1 MKRKISSLALLVLV
15 ASMIVGSI
23 PNYVYAT
30 SQSDSLIR
38 IATQARDQ
46 IKIQLDKIEDISDD
60 LQSKFD
66 EGSAQ
71 VDFLIL
77 VVEQDDDATARQHFL
92 FAMKIFNEI
101 SRKMSEQPTPEAT
114 LSARPASN
122 ITNEIDRLERYID
135 RLKEIATKN
144 NVSYDFSEIDELI
157 ISARNAISEG
167 NSDAAYTKTEKIKQ
181 ASIQVNQALKD
192 KTKQSTTD
200 RAKTF
205 AEKHLVELDK
215 LITQAQE
222 IGVSQTTLDRL
233 IQARQNLDN
242 ASNVGHIIQQVKHII
257 SVTEQYEDTKV
268 QRIKSRI
275 NHLEDNLDQ
284 LSKTSDTSEYE
295 KAKTMLEELKRL
307 VSDNKLEDAI
317 RMLHSLNNLINDIE
331 KTSRSEDKKASRDV
345 KLEQTKSLADSK
357 EERIKS
363 KIQNLETE
371 LNQLAEKVENPAGK
385 RWLESAFSLI
395 EDAKSQLDDN
405 PDEALKNINKVQ
417 QLLKR
422 IHNTIR

>member
-66 EGSAQ
+66 EGSTQ
-71 VDFLIL
+71 VDFLIQ

-92 FAMKIFNEI
+92 SAMKIFNKI
-101 SRKMSEQPTPEAT
+101 SREMSGQPTPEAT

-157 ISARNAISEG
+157 ISAKNAISEG
-167 NSDAAYTKTEKIKQ
+167 NSDAAYTKTKKIKQ
-181 ASIQVNQALKD
+181 ATIQVNQVLKD

-205 AEKHLVELDK
+205 AGKHLVELDK

-222 IGVSQTTLDRL
+222 IGASQTTLDRL

-242 ASNVGHIIQQVKHII
+242 ASNVEHIIQQVKHII
-257 SVTEQYEDTKV
+257 SVTEQYEETKV

-307 VSDNKLEDAI
+307 VSDNKLKDAI

-331 KTSRSEDKKASRDV
+331 KTSRSEEKKASRDV
-345 KLEQTKSLADSK
+345 KVEQTKSLADSK

-371 LNQLAEKVENPAGK
+371 LNQLAEKVKNPAGK

>member
-66 EGSAQ
+66 EGSTQ
-71 VDFLIL
+71 VDFLIQ

-92 FAMKIFNEI
+92 SAMKIFNKI
-101 SRKMSEQPTPEAT
+101 SREMSGQPTPEAT

-157 ISARNAISEG
+157 ISAKNAISEG
-167 NSDAAYTKTEKIKQ
+167 NSDAAYTKTKKIKQ
-181 ASIQVNQALKD
+181 ATIQVNQVLKD

-205 AEKHLVELDK
+205 AGKHLVELDK

-242 ASNVGHIIQQVKHII
+242 ASNVEHIIQQVKHII
-257 SVTEQYEDTKV
+257 SVTEQYEETKV

-307 VSDNKLEDAI
+307 VSDNKLKDAI

-331 KTSRSEDKKASRDV
+331 KTSRSEEKKASRDV
-345 KLEQTKSLADSK
+345 KVEQTKSLADSK

-371 LNQLAEKVENPAGK
+371 LNQLAEKVKNPAGK

>member
-66 EGSAQ
+66 EGSTQ
-71 VDFLIL
+71 VDFLIQ

-92 FAMKIFNEI
+92 SAMKIFNEI

-122 ITNEIDRLERYID
+122 ITNDIDRLERYID

-181 ASIQVNQALKD
+181 ATIQVNQALKD

-205 AEKHLVELDK
+205 AGKHLVELDK

-317 RMLHSLNNLINDIE
+317 RMLHSLDNLINDIE

-345 KLEQTKSLADSK
+345 KVEQTKSLADSK

>member
-66 EGSAQ
+66 EGSTQ
-71 VDFLIL
+71 VDFLIQ

-92 FAMKIFNEI
+92 SAMKIFNKI
-101 SRKMSEQPTPEAT
+101 SREMSGQPTPEAT

-157 ISARNAISEG
+157 ISAKNAISEG
-167 NSDAAYTKTEKIKQ
+167 NSDAAYTKTKKIKQ
-181 ASIQVNQALKD
+181 ATIQVNQVLKD

-205 AEKHLVELDK
+205 AGKHLVELDK

-222 IGVSQTTLDRL
+222 IGASQTTLDRL

-242 ASNVGHIIQQVKHII
+242 ASNVEHIIQQVKHII
-257 SVTEQYEDTKV
+257 SVTEQYEETKV

-307 VSDNKLEDAI
+307 VSDNKLKDAI

-331 KTSRSEDKKASRDV
+331 KTSRSEEKKASRDV
-345 KLEQTKSLADSK
+345 KVEQTKSLADSK

>member
-66 EGSAQ
+66 EGSTQ
-71 VDFLIL
+71 VDFLIQ

-181 ASIQVNQALKD
+181 ATIQVNQALKD
-192 KTKQSTTD
+192 KTKQSITE

-205 AEKHLVELDK
+205 AGKHLVELDK

-275 NHLEDNLDQ
+275 NHLEENLDQ

-317 RMLHSLNNLINDIE
+317 RMLHSLNNLINDFE
-331 KTSRSEDKKASRDV
+331 KTSRSEEKKTSRDV
-345 KLEQTKSLADSK
+345 KEEQTKSLADSK

-363 KIQNLETE
+363 KIQNLEIK

-395 EDAKSQLDDN
+395 EDAKSQLDNN
-405 PDEALKNINKVQ
+405 PDEALKSINKVE

-422 IHNTIR
+422 IHNTLR

>member
-23 PNYVYAT
+23 PNYVYAA

-66 EGSAQ
+66 EGSTQ
-71 VDFLIL
+71 VDFLIQ

-167 NSDAAYTKTEKIKQ
+167 NFDAAYTKTEKIKQ
-181 ASIQVNQALKD
+181 ATIQVNQALKD

-205 AEKHLVELDK
+205 AGKHLVELDK

-275 NHLEDNLDQ
+275 NHLEENLDQ

-345 KLEQTKSLADSK
+345 KVEQTKSLADSK

-395 EDAKSQLDDN
+395 EDAKSQLVDN

>member
-1 MKRKISSLALLVLV
+1 MKRKLSSLALLVLV

-23 PNYVYAT
+23 PNYVYAV

-66 EGSAQ
+66 EGSTQ
-71 VDFLIL
+71 VDFLIQ

-92 FAMKIFNEI
+92 SAMKIFNKI
-101 SRKMSEQPTPEAT
+101 SRTMSEHPTSEAT

-122 ITNEIDRLERYID
+122 LTNEIDRLERYID

-144 NVSYDFSEIDELI
+144 NVSYDFAEIDELI
-157 ISARNAISEG
+157 ISARNAISED
-167 NSDAAYTKTEKIKQ
+167 NPDAAYTTTKKIKQ
-181 ASIQVNQALKD
+181 ATIQVNQALKD

-205 AEKHLVELDK
+205 AEKHLIELDK
-215 LITQAQE
+215 LISQAQE

-242 ASNVGHIIQQVKHII
+242 ASNVEHIIQQVKHII

-317 RMLHSLNNLINDIE
+317 RMLHSLNNLINDFE
-331 KTSRSEDKKASRDV
+331 KTSRSEEKKASRDV
-345 KLEQTKSLADSK
+345 KEEQTKSLADSK

-371 LNQLAEKVENPAGK
+371 LNQLAEKVKNPAGK

-395 EDAKSQLDDN
+395 EDAKSQLDNN
-405 PDEALKNINKVQ
+405 PDEALKNINKVE

-422 IHNTIR
+422 IHNTTR

>member
-1 MKRKISSLALLVLV
+1 MKRKLSSLALLVLV

-23 PNYVYAT
+23 PNYVYAA

-66 EGSAQ
+66 EGSTQ
-71 VDFLIL
+71 VDFLIR

-92 FAMKIFNEI
+92 SAMKIFNKI
-101 SRKMSEQPTPEAT
+101 SRTMSEQPTPEAT
-114 LSARPASN
+114 LSVRPASN
-122 ITNEIDRLERYID
+122 LTNEIDRIERYID

-144 NVSYDFSEIDELI
+144 NVSYDFAEIDELI
-157 ISARNAISEG
+157 ISARNAISED
-167 NSDAAYTKTEKIKQ
+167 NPDAAYTTTKKIKQ
-181 ASIQVNQALKD
+181 ATIQVNQALKD
-192 KTKQSTTD
+192 KTKQSTSD

-205 AEKHLVELDK
+205 AGKHLVELDK

-242 ASNVGHIIQQVKHII
+242 ASNVEHIIQQVKHII
-257 SVTEQYEDTKV
+257 SVTEQYEETKV

-317 RMLHSLNNLINDIE
+317 RMLHSLNNLINDFE
-331 KTSRSEDKKASRDV
+331 KTSRSEEKAARDV
-345 KLEQTKSLADSK
+345 KVEQTKSLADSK

-371 LNQLAEKVENPAGK
+371 LNQLAEKVENPAAK
-385 RWLESAFSLI
+385 RWLENAFSLI

-405 PDEALKNINKVQ
+405 PDEALKNINKVE

-422 IHNTIR
+422 IHNTIP